1 MYFFD
6 TGSVIGD
13 LSDGFLPLLFDAVAV
28 VVDVAD
34 VVIIGEGG
42 GGRLLGSGLP
52 NIEDLPV
59 ILSDELEVKLE

>member
-6 TGSVIGD
+6 ADSVIGD
-13 LSDGFLPLLFDAVAV
+13 LRDGFLSLLFDA
-28 VVDVAD
+28 VAD

-59 ILSDELEVKLE
+59 ILSVELEVKFE